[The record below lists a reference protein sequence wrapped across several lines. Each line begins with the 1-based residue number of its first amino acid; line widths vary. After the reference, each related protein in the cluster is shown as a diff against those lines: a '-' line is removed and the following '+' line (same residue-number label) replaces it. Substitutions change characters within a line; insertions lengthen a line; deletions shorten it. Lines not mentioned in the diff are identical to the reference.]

1 MSTHAPGAIRST
13 IPGTA
18 QEGRGA
24 SPAAPD
30 PRVPL
35 LVYFSSVS
43 NNTHRFVEKLDARA
57 VRLPVHTGEEPPEID
72 EPFVLVAPTYG
83 RPNGSGAVPPQVVKF
98 LNRETNRRHLLGV
111 IGAGN
116 TNFGTA
122 FCLAADKIA
131 AKCDVPVLYK
141 FELMGTPEDVRKVNQ
156 GLEQFWRQCTQPRA

>member
-1 MSTHAPGAIRST
+1 MSTKH
-13 IPGTA
+13 PGTVLQGHA
-18 QEGRGA
+18 DA
-24 SPAAPD
+24 SAASE

-35 LVYFSSVS
+35 VVYFSSVS
-43 NNTHRFVEKLDARA
+43 NNTHRFVEKLDVRA
-57 VRLPVHTGEEPPEID
+57 VRLPLLTGEEPPEMT

-98 LNRETNRRHLLGV
+98 LNREANRRLLRGV

-116 TNFGTA
+116 TNFGST
-122 FCLAADKIA
+122 FGLAADRIA

-156 GLEQFWRQCTQPRA
+156 GLEQFWRQFPQLRA

>member
-1 MSTHAPGAIRST
+1 MSTEH
-13 IPGTA
+13 PGTVL
-18 QEGRGA
+18 QGHGDA
-24 SPAAPD
+24 SAASE

-35 LVYFSSVS
+35 VVYFSSVS

-57 VRLPVHTGEEPPEID
+57 VRLPLLTGEEPPEMT
-72 EPFVLVAPTYG
+72 EPFVLAAPTYG

-98 LNRETNRRHLLGV
+98 LNREANRRLLRGV

-116 TNFGTA
+116 TNFGSA
-122 FCLAADKIA
+122 FCLAADRIA

-156 GLEQFWRQCTQPRA
+156 GLEQFWRQFPQLRA

>member
-1 MSTHAPGAIRST
+1 MSTQH
-13 IPGTA
+13 PGTVLQNHA
-18 QEGRGA
+18 GA
-24 SPAAPD
+24 PAASE

-35 LVYFSSVS
+35 VVYFSSVS

-57 VRLPVHTGEEPPEID
+57 VRLPLLTGEEPPEMT

-98 LNRETNRRHLLGV
+98 LNREANRRLLRGV

-116 TNFGTA
+116 TNFGSA
-122 FCLAADKIA
+122 FCLAADRIA

-156 GLEQFWRQCTQPRA
+156 GLDQFWRQFPQPRA

>member
-1 MSTHAPGAIRST
+1 MSTQH
-13 IPGTA
+13 PGTVL
-18 QEGRGA
+18 QGHGGA
-24 SPAAPD
+24 PAASE

-35 LVYFSSVS
+35 VVYFSSVS

-57 VRLPVHTGEEPPEID
+57 VRLPLLTGEEPPEMT

-98 LNRETNRRHLLGV
+98 LNREANRRLLRGV

-116 TNFGTA
+116 TNFGST
-122 FCLAADKIA
+122 FCLAADRIA

-156 GLEQFWRQCTQPRA
+156 GLDQFWRQFPQPRA